1 VEFVKTMA
9 LICRPGTGL
18 IMLVLALMISG
29 CEWQR
34 TDTGIVERFDPTP
47 HLHKRLF
54 RIDPTSSALN
64 IHVYRGGTLSRL
76 GHNHIIAA
84 HNIRGSVWLGSTLE
98 DSAFHLVLPAADLQV
113 DPEILRKQGGAEFAS
128 QPTATDISGTRTNML
143 GAQVLDAAQ
152 YPDIEVWSNGIT
164 GSPPTPTAALT
175 ILVRGH
181 AAKIFLPSHIEIN
194 NSVITAKGKAR
205 MQQTTLGLKPFS
217 ILMGAIAVRD
227 EFDIY
232 YTLTAHAEAA
242 NPP

>member
-1 VEFVKTMA
+1 MT
-9 LICRPGTGL
+9 LTCRPGTGL
-18 IMLVLALMISG
+18 IILILALMISG

-34 TDTGIVERFDPTP
+34 ADTGIVERFDPTP

-54 RIDPTSSALN
+54 RIDPVSSTLN

-84 HNIRGSVWLGSTLE
+84 RNIRGSVWLGSTLE

-113 DPEILRKQGGAEFAS
+113 DPEILRKQGGAEFTS

-164 GSPPTPTAALT
+164 GTASEPQVPIT
-175 ILVRGH
+175 ILLCGQATKLV
-181 AAKIFLPSHIEIN
+181 LPSQININ
-194 NSVITAKGKAR
+194 NSTIVVRGQTRI
-205 MQQTTLGLKPFS
+205 QQSLLGLEPFS

-227 EFDIY
+227 ELDIY
-232 YTLTAHAEAA
+232 YTFTANTEPA
-242 NPP
+242 NLP